1 MEHIHVIMA
10 GVTAIILFVF
20 GLENFSAEIEQISGE
35 KFRRFLARA
44 TKIPAIGVLIG
55 ALVTAVI
62 QSSSATSV
70 IAVSL
75 VNAGVL
81 SFKSSVGI
89 VFGANIGTTITAQLV
104 AFKLTAFAP
113 VFIIIGFLLS
123 FVRSKISIFGK
134 SIFYFG
140 FVFFSLNLISAALAP
155 LQNEPALT
163 KYLIQPQN
171 PLFAILVGCLFTA
184 AVQSSSVTTGLAI
197 IFTQQ
202 GLLSLENA
210 VPLIMG
216 ANIGTTATALLAML
230 NMDVAAKKTAL
241 SHFFFNVGG
250 VLIFLPILLLFG
262 DRLNEFDANPAVA
275 LANIH
280 LVFNVVASLIFVVL
294 INPFTRLVDALLGED
309 KMDFARLD
317 IPTFNEQTAFETVK
331 SDLRE
336 NLAELLSFLQES
348 YNLVTLSIES
358 NYRSI
363 FEASAKRM
371 EYVNFLEK
379 EYVGYFAKA
388 VTSVSHERESR
399 ELLRLHTQ
407 FDYLFQIYDSIEDIF
422 NTKKAMSKNYVELK
436 SDVLLMVRKLSSQTL
451 ALFDDIRKPLEE
463 GNQLDIAARANE
475 LQAMLDEI
483 NRDLLSL
490 LADPDRSD
498 AGTLS
503 NFVTYSRRLQDK
515 LVNFAALQDT
525 EPMASDEDGAKD
537 DGSI

>member
-1 MEHIHVIMA
+1 MELIHVIMA
-10 GVTAIILFVF
+10 GVSAIILFVF
-20 GLENFSAEIEQISGE
+20 GLESFSAEIEQISGE

-70 IAVSL
+70 IAISL

-104 AFKLTAFAP
+104 AFKLTGFAP
-113 VFIIIGFLLS
+113 VVIIVGFLLS
-123 FVRSKISIFGK
+123 FVRSRIAIFGK

-140 FVFFSLNLISAALAP
+140 FVFFTLNLISASLAP
-155 LQNEPALT
+155 LQNEPTLT
-163 KYLIQPQN
+163 NYLIQPQN
-171 PLFAILVGCLFTA
+171 PLVAILVGCLFTA
-184 AVQSSSVTTGLAI
+184 AVQASAVTTGLAI

-262 DRLNEFDANPAVA
+262 DRLNEFDANPAIA

-280 LVFNVVASLIFVVL
+280 LVFNVVSSLIFILL
-294 INPFTRLVDALLGED
+294 INPFTRLVNVLLGED
-309 KMDFARLD
+309 KMDFERLA

-331 SDLRE
+331 SDLRQ
-336 NLAELLSFLQES
+336 NLTGLLGFLQES

-379 EYVGYFAKA
+379 EYVGYFSKA
-388 VTSVSHERESR
+388 VTSVSREREYR

-407 FDYLFQIYDSIEDIF
+407 FDYLFQICDSIEDIF
-422 NTKKAMSKNYVELK
+422 NTKKAMSKTYVELE
-436 SDVLLMVRKLSSQTL
+436 SDILLMVRKLSSQTL
-451 ALFDDIRKPLEE
+451 ALFDDIHKPLVE
-463 GNQLDIAARANE
+463 GTPLNIAARANQ
-475 LQAMLDEI
+475 LQGVLDEV
-483 NRDLLSL
+483 NRDLLPL

-525 EPMASDEDGAKD
+525 ELMASDEDGAED
-537 DGSI
+537 DKSI